1 MKEIKYNTRT
11 FLNAKNQIV
20 IRVRWNN
27 KKSEVGFSVGMTA
40 DPVKWDAETQRPMR
54 GSTHIVGNVKI
65 ASRVISKRI
74 NEFLDTIH
82 EAFAEYEIRNMVPE
96 TTELRE
102 LVNEKL
108 GRVKTVETQKESAPK
123 EKSLQEIFNIFL
135 SEGAIERDWTSVAR
149 YRYEQIWKRMI
160 DCDPKVTL
168 ETLDKA
174 KMIQL
179 KEWYVRHNYRNRTIT
194 KHFRILRSIL
204 RWMKANG
211 YPVQDSAIEYS
222 PRLTVTKKNVTYLTS
237 KELNHFFKFKFPS
250 NLKHLERARDLFCF
264 MAFTSLRYSD
274 LARLKRANITSKGI
288 DFYTKKTSD
297 HITIP
302 IIDDAKALLD
312 KYADYKP
319 KSGNLFPVPSS
330 QKLNDYIKEAAKLA
344 GLDREV
350 IDTYYIGTE
359 RYDDVHK
366 LHEILSCHDGR
377 RTFVCCSLAFGIPAA
392 IVMSITGHKDYESM
406 KPYIEIANDTKQIE
420 MERWNSNETKI
431 NIMNLLEKFDKDELK
446 KLYKYAKKLELAD
459 KNTVSE
465 DVENAENAIK

>member
-1 MKEIKYNTRT
+1 MKETKYNCRT
-11 FLNAKNQIV
+11 FVNHRNQVIV
-20 IRVRWNN
+20 RVRWNR
-27 KKSEVGFSVGMTA
+27 KKFEVAFSTGLHA
-40 DPVKWDAETQRPMR
+40 DPLKWNAETQRPMR
-54 GSTHIVGNVKI
+54 GSTHIIGSERNP
-65 ASRVISKRI
+65 SRII
-74 NEFLDTIH
+74 NERIDMIRGAID
-82 EAFAEYEIRNMVPE
+82 EAFAEYALADAMPNAD
-96 TTELRE
+96 ELRD
-102 LVNEKL
+102 LVNEKTGL
-108 GRVKTVETQKESAPK
+108 TAHDGDDSGS
-123 EKSLQEIFNIFL
+123 EKSLQEIFNEFITVN
-135 SEGAIERDWTSVAR
+135 AKERDWSNVVCH
-149 YRYEQIWKRMI
+149 RYERVWNQLIA
-160 DCDPKVTL
+160 CDPEVTL
-168 ETLDKA
+168 DTLNKD
-174 KMIQL
+174 KMIEL
-179 KEWYVRHNYRNRTIT
+179 REWYVKVLKDRNRTIA
-194 KHFRILRSIL
+194 KQFRTLKSIL

-211 YPVQDSAIEYS
+211 YPVHESAIEYS
-222 PRLTVTKKNVTYLTS
+222 PRLTVTKKNVTYLTRE
-237 KELNHFFKFKFPS
+237 ELNHFFKFKFPS

-288 DFYTKKTSD
+288 DLYTKKTSD

-302 IIDDAKALLD
+302 IIDDAKELLD

-420 MERWNSNETKI
+420 MEKWNSNETKI
-431 NIMNLLEKFDKDELK
+431 NIMNKLEKLDKDELMQVYEFVK
-446 KLYKYAKKLELAD
+446 TLA
-459 KNTVSE
+459 
-465 DVENAENAIK
+465 